1 MSSAHSSNFNS
12 HLKCVGFLLFDHIG
26 MSGNPPVTP
35 PPQII
40 GFDYIRWIEEAS
52 PRSLQNISDLLSES
66 QGTSRQW
73 DALAV
78 EEEVNFG
85 KCFIIEPWRASVELI
100 IEEQQPCKGSRWT
113 GRTRP
118 VL

>member
-1 MSSAHSSNFNS
+1 
-12 HLKCVGFLLFDHIG
+12 

-35 PPQII
+35 PPTE
-40 GFDYIRWIEEAS
+40 FDFIRWIEEAS
-52 PRSLQNISDLLSES
+52 PRSLDKIADLLSESQNIADPLSES
-66 QGTSRQW
+66 QGTSTLW

-78 EEEVNFG
+78 EEEVDFG
-85 KCFIIEPWRASVELI
+85 KCFIIERWSASVELI
-100 IEEQQPCKGSRWT
+100 IKEQQPCKGSPCT